1 MLHAV
6 PRATNVPVEFGS
18 PNEGFRVAGVG
29 KTRFW
34 EVCARAI
41 CFGAL
46 RYGAHTKLPK
56 RPLTLDSQWK
66 LQKLANPGI
75 NPVNSPYEAC
85 RSLQEY
91 PALGRFF
98 CARPEG
104 QSEIRRAS
112 LTFCTETSSACATG
126 DRCGGRG
133 SEGADLW
140 LPVCMLTVQSTKI
153 SCSRCICMHACVNVC
168 MNACSPA
175 LAYAIHICRVSIVC
189 LHSMHSNKQNI
200 HK

>member
-91 PALGRFF
+91 PALGRFSVHD
-98 CARPEG
+98 
-104 QSEIRRAS
+104 QKAS
-112 LTFCTETSSACATG
+112 QK
-126 DRCGGRG
+126 
-133 SEGADLW
+133 SEGRVSPSAQRHR
-140 LPVCMLTVQSTKI
+140 LPVQQVTVAVGVVQKVPT
-153 SCSRCICMHACVNVC
+153 CGCRFVC
-168 MNACSPA
+168 
-175 LAYAIHICRVSIVC
+175 
-189 LHSMHSNKQNI
+189 
-200 HK
+200 